1 MHNYLAA
8 TLVRKGPSRL
18 HFSHIRRLSSS
29 KISHI
34 NRMTRRKRRVG
45 GEPNSSP
52 TLTTNRCVQ
61 RSCWCPTLIGISGRS
76 SPDSDECPHS
86 DYPVRQRP
94 GRRPGDQATRHNE
107 SPLPVYDAGM
117 ATDHDQHAVCAV
129 PGRKAEVTASSSSAC
144 SCEAEA
150 VTRGRCHPAV
160 GVSLT
165 GSRTVL
171 SPKSATRSSRLLP
184 GCLRSTVRG

>member
-61 RSCWCPTLIGISGRS
+61 RSCWCPTLIGRSGRS
-76 SPDSDECPHS
+76 SPGSDEYPHS
-86 DYPVRQRP
+86 KFQFGTAQGGALATKLAAITRASCTSTTLAWPRTVISLPCAQFLV
-94 GRRPGDQATRHNE
+94 GRRRSQPVPAQARRR
-107 SPLPVYDAGM
+107 P
-117 ATDHDQHAVCAV
+117 
-129 PGRKAEVTASSSSAC
+129 
-144 SCEAEA
+144 
-150 VTRGRCHPAV
+150 
-160 GVSLT
+160 
-165 GSRTVL
+165 
-171 SPKSATRSSRLLP
+171 SSRAVAVMRRS
-184 GCLRSTVRG
+184 GCG